1 MHVITNE
8 QYIVRTGCRT
18 CKVRRVKCDETR
30 PTCLR
35 CARSKYICE
44 GYLFSFSAYC
54 PSPERHESSDEASQK
69 KIKPVD
75 SLCFYR
81 TLKTLAELSEPDYR
95 SYDFCRRYTLH
106 NMATHHFTRFWTHTV
121 ISASHAEP
129 AILHAMLA
137 LSGVCRVYQE
147 GQSVLPSGDR
157 TTFMIPV
164 WSHYGK
170 ALHFLQNRITTASIE
185 DTHIVLI
192 VCLVLLTFD
201 IIEGRY
207 REALVH
213 LNHGR
218 QILKRLHGITS
229 AVDTTMLRLMLPQQA
244 STTLDEIS
252 YSFALMDLQS
262 VYFDSEL
269 QFKLVDNLDIGSM
282 DPPTIPPFFNSFD
295 DAWRMMLLLDNEAC
309 HLAAVVS
316 QTKSEQINENSM
328 LALWQGKLLAS
339 LRQWK
344 VAFDSSPLRTIPR
357 GSSPGANGDERSI
370 SLRISHLY
378 LTIVVRISLCRHDDM
393 VFDPLLPYF
402 SSLVSLCEDLVPRL
416 PAISL
421 DSRVIEPLY
430 TTGCLCRH
438 PGLRRRALQ
447 VLSMAGREG
456 HWDSKLIS
464 IVIRE
469 RMALEESEA
478 NYVYNP
484 NETIPEDVELL
495 SEIIPMHA
503 RWSET
508 HAEFLSDDYKRAD
521 LQFRRKSRSNH
532 NSSMAGDDCYEV
544 YKTIVAL
551 D

>member
-1 MHVITNE
+1 
-8 QYIVRTGCRT
+8 
-18 CKVRRVKCDETR
+18 
-30 PTCLR
+30 
-35 CARSKYICE
+35 
-44 GYLFSFSAYC
+44 
-54 PSPERHESSDEASQK
+54 
-69 KIKPVD
+69 
-75 SLCFYR
+75 
-81 TLKTLAELSEPDYR
+81 
-95 SYDFCRRYTLH
+95 
-106 NMATHHFTRFWTHTV
+106 MATHHFTRFWTHTV

-147 GQSVLPSGDR
+147 GNSVLPRGDR

-170 ALHFLQNRITTASIE
+170 ALHFLQNRIITASIE

-229 AVDTTMLRLMLPQQA
+229 SIDTTMLRLLLPQQA
-244 STTLDEIS
+244 LTTLDEIS

-262 VYFDSEL
+262 VYFDSVL
-269 QFKLVDNLDIGSM
+269 QFKLVDNLDVSST
-282 DPPTIPPFFNSFD
+282 DPPEMPPCFNTFD

-309 HLAAVVS
+309 QLAAVYS
-316 QTKSEQINENSM
+316 RMKSDVITENPI
-328 LALWQGKLLAS
+328 LVLWQGKLLAA

-344 VAFDSSPLRTIPR
+344 SAFDNSPLRTIPR
-357 GSSPGANGDERSI
+357 ASSPSSHGDERSI

-378 LTIVVRISLCRHDDM
+378 LTIVVRICLSRHDDM

-421 DSRVIEPLY
+421 DTRVIEPLY

-447 VLSMAGREG
+447 ALSMAGREG

-464 IVIRE
+464 VVVRE
-469 RMALEESEA
+469 RVTLEEREA

-484 NETIPEDVELL
+484 NVPVPEDAETLAA
-495 SEIIPMHA
+495 IIPRHA
-503 RWSET
+503 RWSDT
-508 HAEFLSDDYKRAD
+508 NASFLTDDYKKVD
-521 LQFRRKSRSNH
+521 LEFKRRSRTAH
-532 NSSMAGDDCYEV
+532 NSLSGDDCYEV
-544 YKTIVAL
+544 YKTVVEI